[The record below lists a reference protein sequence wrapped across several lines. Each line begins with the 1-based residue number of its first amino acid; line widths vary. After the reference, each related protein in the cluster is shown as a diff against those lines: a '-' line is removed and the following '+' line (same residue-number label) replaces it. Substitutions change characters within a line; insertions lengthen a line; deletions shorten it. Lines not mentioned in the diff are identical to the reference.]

1 MLQVV
6 RAKQFDCDAVDAM
19 SHAADELIEKLPLRQ
34 PIECTLRDGVGGRV
48 GRFFLGTDDPGEFD
62 CTMQQATLRSQA
74 GASLHLVD
82 ADGQVVEVLLVIGT
96 VQ

>member
-1 MLQVV
+1 MLKVV
-6 RAKQFDCDAVDAM
+6 RAPLFDVDAVDAM
-19 SHAADELIEKLPLRQ
+19 SHAADELIGKLPLRQ
-34 PIECTLRDGVGGRV
+34 PIECTLRDSVGGRV

-74 GASLHLVD
+74 GASLQLVD
-82 ADGQVVEVLLVIGT
+82 ADGQVVEILLVVGA